1 MKDSLSPEYSF
12 FFFTDVALYH
22 QHTLALHSDK
32 VPSPLTRS
40 MHSPTA
46 IILLALVGLG
56 LAGNPQYKLSCDP
69 AVPAAYQASFQ
80 AYAKRNCGTGEYGG
94 KPGTWHDNTQTCEA
108 PTPLEGN
115 ISGRYY
121 HPIFASSLGGANIS
135 PRCNWL
141 SA

>member
-1 MKDSLSPEYSF
+1 MQHSRLPAVLKRLRPYAIVIHEQSKQN
-12 FFFTDVALYH
+12 VARC
-22 QHTLALHSDK
+22 SGN
-32 VPSPLTRS
+32 SCI
-40 MHSPTA
+40 MHPPTA

-56 LAGNPQYKLSCDP
+56 LAGNPQYKLSCEP
-69 AVPAAYQASFQ
+69 TVPAAYQASFQ